1 MYYHKV
7 VYPTNNTYP
16 LPFGLLYQKLEIYY
30 PLFHLLKTVYL
41 LANPPPL
48 HFEKIP
54 FFINFVL

>member
-30 PLFHLLKTVYL
+30 PLFH
-41 LANPPPL
+41 
-48 HFEKIP
+48 
-54 FFINFVL
+54 